1 MTVGKLLHVIFRQE
15 MLKLRDD
22 QEDRKL
28 DFL

>member
-1 MTVGKLLHVIFRQE
+1 MTVGKLPHVIFRQE

-22 QEDRKL
+22 QEDLKL